1 MILNKENLHKISA
14 SVPLSLP
21 DPAIFEL
28 PEKVLQFGT
37 GVLLRGLPD
46 YFIDKANRKGIF
58 NGRIVVVKSTDK
70 GDTTAFN
77 TQDALYT
84 ICIRGIENQQKVEE
98 NIVCSAISRVL
109 TAQSDWAEVLK
120 TAASPDLQ
128 IITSNTTESGIEYT
142 ADDIKAQPPLSF
154 PGKLLA
160 VLHHRFLTFEGDKQK
175 GLVIVPTELIS
186 DNASKLKAILLKL
199 ATENQLE
206 EDFMNWLSDSNTFC
220 NTLVDRIVPGKP
232 DLQTREQL
240 FQSLGYEDDL
250 LICAEVYRLWAI
262 EGDQKVKDI
271 LSFAQADEGLIVTPN
286 ITLFKELKLR
296 LLNGTHTLACAA
308 ACLAGFETVHDAMQ
322 DAAFADFVEGLMQQD
337 LAPAIPYS
345 VPLNEALAFSEKV
358 LDRFRNPHIRHQ
370 WLSIATNYTM
380 KLNMRVLPV
389 LQYYVEQFNK
399 VPEHIAFGFAAY
411 LLLMK
416 GDLHRIDDEQSER
429 FRKVWA
435 AHSTAETA
443 QLILSDQA
451 LWETDLS
458 GLPGFL
464 DAVTNY
470 MNEIEEKGIKTILK
484 NSIHKGATA

>member
-1 MILNKENLHKISA
+1 MNLNKENLHKISA
-14 SVPLSLP
+14 SVPLILP
-21 DPAIFEL
+21 DAAVFEL

-37 GVLLRGLPD
+37 GALLRGLPD
-46 YFIDKANRKGIF
+46 YFIDNANRKGIF
-58 NGRIVVVKSTDK
+58 NGRVIVVKSTCK
-70 GDTTAFN
+70 GDTSAFN
-77 TQDALYT
+77 EQDALYT
-84 ICIRGIENQQKVEE
+84 ICIRGIENQQKIEE

-142 ADDIKAQPPLSF
+142 ADDIKAEPPLSF

-160 VLHHRFLTFEGDKQK
+160 VLHHRFQAFNGDVNR

-186 DNASKLKAILLKL
+186 DNASKLKDILIKL
-199 ATENQLE
+199 SGENQLG
-206 EDFMNWLSDSNTFC
+206 EDFLNWLTNSNTFC

-232 DLQTREQL
+232 DLKTQHQL
-240 FQSLGYEDDL
+240 YQNLGYKDEL

-271 LSFAQADEGLIVTPN
+271 LSFAQADDGLIVTPN

-322 DAAFADFVEGLMQQD
+322 DSGFADFVEGLMQQD
-337 LAPAIPYS
+337 LATAIPYP

-370 WLSIATNYTM
+370 WLSIATNYTI

-389 LQYYVEQFNK
+389 LQQYIERFNK

-416 GDLHRIDDEQSER
+416 GDLHCIDDGQSEH
-429 FRKVWA
+429 FQQVWA
-435 AHSTAETA
+435 AHSTAATA
-443 QLILSDQA
+443 KLILSDKT

-458 GLPGFL
+458 LLPGFL
-464 DAVTNY
+464 DAVAHY
-470 MNEIEEKGIKTILK
+470 MSEIEEKGINTILHS
-484 NSIHKGATA
+484 SIHKGATA